1 MDKEHFQTPHI
12 ESELWSRKNFFS
24 TITFKLYHRYQN
36 LGRLQGQ
43 PGGQESSHCNLPF
56 AYVGYKYVYI
66 GGEKMIISFSKR
78 LERYLQSWS
87 VQSFLASIFLRSF
100 FIFKAET
107 LNKTKS
113 LQVFS
118 KFMWMKFECHLSF
131 SIRVLTKIQSQYVT
145 GLLE

>member
-1 MDKEHFQTPHI
+1 MNKEPKSTSKHLTLKVNCGARR
-12 ESELWSRKNFFS
+12 ENFFS

-43 PGGQESSHCNLPF
+43 PAGQESSHCNLPN

-66 GGEKMIISFSKR
+66 GGKKMIISFSKS
-78 LERYLQSWS
+78 LKKYLHS
-87 VQSFLASIFLRSF
+87 SFIFGLIHFLLSF

-113 LQVFS
+113 LQVLS
-118 KFMWMKFECHLSF
+118 KFM
-131 SIRVLTKIQSQYVT
+131 
-145 GLLE
+145 